1 MSNLYVVDVNGNGE
15 GREEKKRSSFICLRM
30 PVAVSTVRLRPSCGM
45 MMDREHWSCGNEP

>member
-1 MSNLYVVDVNGNGE
+1 MSNLYAVDVKGNGE